1 MVIGVPRE
9 IKSQENRIALTPF
22 GAETLVAKGH
32 QVLLQVDGGLGCGY
46 DNEVYRQAG
55 ADLIQS
61 PNEIYERSDLIIK
74 VKEPQTAEIDMLRE
88 EQVVFTYFHFAADR
102 ELTER
107 FRDTGATAIAYETVQ
122 LPSGELPL
130 LTPMS
135 EVAGR
140 MSVQEGARI
149 LEMSSGGRGILLSG
163 VPGVQ
168 PATVTVLG
176 GGVVG
181 YNAAR
186 IAAGMGANVYILDVD
201 IDRLRYLEDVMPPNV
216 TTIYSN
222 PQAIRELLGRTDLLI
237 GAVLVVGA
245 KAPKLVTRDM
255 LQLMRTGSVIVDV
268 AVDQGGCVETCHPT
282 THEDPTFVIDGV
294 VHYCVAN
301 MPGAVP
307 NTSTQALTHSTFPY
321 VAQIADLGVIEA
333 LRQNAALLK
342 GLNSYHGKIT
352 HRGVAEAFGMTFVE
366 PSAALN

>member
-32 QVLLQVDGGLGCGY
+32 QVLLQVDAGLGCGY

-61 PNEIYERSDLIIK
+61 PNEIFERSDLILK
-74 VKEPQTAEIDMLRE
+74 VKEPQTVEIDMLRE

-163 VPGVQ
+163 VPGGQ
-168 PATVTVLG
+168 PATVTILG

-181 YNAAR
+181 YNAAK

-255 LQLMRTGSVIVDV
+255 LELMRTGSVIVDV

-307 NTSTQALTHSTFPY
+307 NTSTQALTNSTFPY
-321 VAQIADLGVIEA
+321 VAQIADLGAEEA

-352 HRGVAEAFGMTFVE
+352 HRGVSEAFGMTFVE